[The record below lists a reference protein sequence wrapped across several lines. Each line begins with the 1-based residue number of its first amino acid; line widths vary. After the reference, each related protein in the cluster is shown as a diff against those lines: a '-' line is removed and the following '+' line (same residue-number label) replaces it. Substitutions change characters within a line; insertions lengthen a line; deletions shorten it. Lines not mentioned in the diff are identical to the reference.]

1 MTIYRWLIVALWLG
15 LIAYWV
21 VSSIDAKRSLGPRQ
35 TWHGIGLRLIVVALA
50 LAILAIP
57 PVRQT
62 FRDLQ
67 AYQARSVVLG
77 VAGVVLCVAGVGLA
91 ALGRFYL
98 GRNWGMPGSRKENPE
113 LITGGPLPICAAP
126 DLWRHHACD
135 ARHGNRRE
143 RVLGCSARSVQRL
156 LCLQRAPRRENHD
169 RAISGAIPG
178 LHAANKNASPLRILN
193 MTHRARSSTVGSPAR
208 RHHIFRTVS
217 SEQFH
222 TRGLPCASPDA
233 FRPLAARGSSS
244 RPRGC
249 RTPHVWVSLS
259 GGRRSRSS
267 AQ

>member
-15 LIAYWV
+15 LIPYWV

-113 LITGGPLPICAAP
+113 LITGGPYQYVRHPIYGGVMLAMLGTAIGASAFWVVP
-126 DLWRHHACD
+126 LVLFSGYFVYSA
-135 ARHGNRRE
+135 RRE
-143 RVLGCSARSVQRL
+143 EKIMIAQFPEQYPAYMRRTRML
-156 LCLQRAPRRENHD
+156 LP
-169 RAISGAIPG
+169 
-178 LHAANKNASPLRILN
+178 
-193 MTHRARSSTVGSPAR
+193 
-208 RHHIFRTVS
+208 F
-217 SEQFH
+217 
-222 TRGLPCASPDA
+222 A
-233 FRPLAARGSSS
+233 F
-244 RPRGC
+244 
-249 RTPHVWVSLS
+249 
-259 GGRRSRSS
+259 
-267 AQ
+267 